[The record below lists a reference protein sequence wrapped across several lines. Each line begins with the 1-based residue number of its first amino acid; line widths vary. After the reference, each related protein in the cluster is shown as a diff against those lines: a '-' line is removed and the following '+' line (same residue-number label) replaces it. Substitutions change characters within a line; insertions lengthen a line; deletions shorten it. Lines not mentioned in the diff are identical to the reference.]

1 MSKAQKIIGYGDS
14 REKNDFYATP
24 EESTES
30 LMRVTTFRGNI
41 YEPCCGQGNISK
53 VLIKNGYNV
62 FSSDLVDRGYGTPRI
77 DFLMETQKHDN
88 IITNPPFKNA
98 LEFAEKAVELARY
111 KVALLLKLSFFG
123 RCSKEKFL

>member
-1 MSKAQKIIGYGDS
+1 MSKAQKIIGFGND

-24 EESTES
+24 QESTES
-30 LMRVTTFRGNI
+30 LLRVTTFRGDI
-41 YEPCCGQGNISK
+41 YEPCCGQGHISK

-77 DFLMETQKHDN
+77 DFLMETKKHDN

-98 LEFAEKAVELARY
+98 LEFAEKQ
-111 KVALLLKLSFFG
+111 K
-123 RCSKEKFL
+123 KEKRKKK